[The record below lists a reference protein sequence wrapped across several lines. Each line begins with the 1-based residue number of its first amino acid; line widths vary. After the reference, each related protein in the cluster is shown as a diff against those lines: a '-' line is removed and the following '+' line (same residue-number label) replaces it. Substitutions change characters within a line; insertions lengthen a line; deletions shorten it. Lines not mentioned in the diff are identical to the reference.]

1 MISYDDWRQR
11 YVRQHQEGLYVAYND
26 GGHLKP
32 KDSVTVSEASGY
44 GLLASVLADRKS
56 DFRRFLTYYND
67 QENEHGLAC
76 WQQVLRNEK
85 IFTDPK
91 SGYNSANSATDGDLD
106 AAYALLLAGQKW
118 QDPSY
123 TARGIKVCAAI
134 WEWSI
139 NDETLVTNLGDWCKS
154 QKGAGGHADKFYWVS
169 RPSDYMLTHFK
180 LFSEIDT
187 ERSSNWVSVMNAT
200 VAVLEQ
206 QLALHPDTGLLA
218 DFLVFD
224 HSQKRYQP
232 SKGKILERNSDGD
245 FGYNACRFA
254 DRPAWQ

>member
-1 MISYDDWRQR
+1 MFTC
-11 YVRQHQEGLYVAYND
+11 
-26 GGHLKP
+26 HLHAL
-32 KDSVTVSEASGY
+32 TASHI
-44 GLLASVLADRKS
+44 LL
-56 DFRRFLTYYND
+56 F
-67 QENEHGLAC
+67 Q
-76 WQQVLRNEK
+76 
-85 IFTDPK
+85 
-91 SGYNSANSATDGDLD
+91 
-106 AAYALLLAGQKW
+106 
-118 QDPSY
+118 
-123 TARGIKVCAAI
+123 
-134 WEWSI
+134 
-139 NDETLVTNLGDWCKS
+139 
-154 QKGAGGHADKFYWVS
+154 
-169 RPSDYMLTHFK
+169 
-180 LFSEIDT
+180 IDT